1 MYTKVR
7 SLHLPARMS
16 TVISSDDAL
25 KTANSL
31 FVDENFT
38 EALTNYDLAIELDD
52 SNVDAFLK
60 RSQCHTKLEN
70 YTGKNE

>member
-1 MYTKVR
+1 MT
-7 SLHLPARMS
+7 
-16 TVISSDDAL
+16 SSDDAL

-38 EALTNYDLAIELDD
+38 EALTNYDLSIELDD
-52 SNVDAFLK
+52 SNVDAYLK

-70 YTGKNE
+70 YTGTLKKKGGNVSNH